1 MPAWRR
7 TAIHESAA
15 PPVLSPAPAP
25 ASIRAGGSAGRSAL
39 LPGAL
44 ALPWLPLLLLA
55 TVIAAS
61 ALARPIIAG
70 IDTPALSAAWEI
82 LRDRDW
88 LGWHTARGATA
99 LPPLLPW
106 LIALAWSELGIGL
119 GSAWILCA
127 LGLIAGF
134 ALTRRL
140 AERLWPSRADAG
152 PLASWAF
159 TGSAGMLLLGPAI
172 VPEAIGLA
180 FAASGLLGLA
190 MAGDGR
196 YRGWLLF
203 GLSFAL
209 LLLTVGA
216 TGLTVLLVPALL
228 GPIWTSRAGRPAW
241 IGWYLAVTAATALAM
256 LPALFWLAATVGLDS
271 SSVLA
276 WATPRGGPSL
286 LPLLALPAFFYPW
299 PFWPRLWRSARRQ
312 NSPMA
317 DAGIRL
323 CLIALAAPLT
333 GFVAGGEEL
342 RRLLLIAPPAAV
354 LIARLLAGRL
364 PGRADFHAA
373 IPGLPLI
380 LLGLVPVAINTVPW
394 AQLASRAHQFI
405 GIEELPIWPAS
416 IGLGG
421 TLVLLGGVFLLI
433 QATPR
438 LMLSRTAQVAL
449 LPVILA
455 GAVALEMTGALG
467 RAFDLSPVAARLAE
481 LQSRSAPVAVLG
493 IDPSVYA
500 FPGRL
505 EQPLADLAT
514 ADTALAW
521 ARAHPDGTILAPF
534 RGSVLHLIRQPSYA
548 APQGKSWFAFWPA
561 ETVLETGGAVLAE
574 RP

>member
-1 MPAWRR
+1 MN
-7 TAIHESAA
+7 IHESAA
-15 PPVLSPAPAP
+15 PTAANPTPAPATL
-25 ASIRAGGSAGRSAL
+25 RAGGIAGRSAL
-39 LPGAL
+39 LPSAL
-44 ALPWLPLLLLA
+44 ALPWLPLLLLT
-55 TVIAAS
+55 TVIVAS

-88 LGWHTARGATA
+88 LGWRTAAGAGA
-99 LPPLLPW
+99 GVPPLLPW
-106 LIALAWSELGIGL
+106 LIALAWSGFGVGL
-119 GSAWILCA
+119 ASAWILCA
-127 LGLIAGF
+127 TGLIAGF

-140 AERLWPSRADAG
+140 AEHLWPQRVDAG

-172 VPEAIGLA
+172 APEAIGLA
-180 FAASGLLGLA
+180 FAASGLIGLA
-190 MAGDGR
+190 LAGDGR
-196 YRGWLLF
+196 YRGWLIF
-203 GLSFAL
+203 GLSLAL

-216 TGLTVLLVPALL
+216 TGLTVLLAPALL
-228 GPIWTSRAGRPAW
+228 GPVWTSPAGRPSW
-241 IGWYLAVTAATALAM
+241 IGWYLALAAATALAM
-256 LPALFWLAATVGLDS
+256 LPALFWLAATAGLDL
-271 SSVLA
+271 SSVLD
-276 WATPRGGPSL
+276 WATPRDGPSL

-299 PFWPRLWRSARRQ
+299 PFWPRFWRSARRQ

-317 DAGIRL
+317 DAGIRF

-333 GFVAGGEEL
+333 GCVLGGAEL

-364 PGRADFHAA
+364 PGRADFHAG

-394 AQLASRAHQFI
+394 AQLASQARQLI

-416 IGLGG
+416 IGVGG

-433 QATPR
+433 QGTPR
-438 LMLSRTAQVAL
+438 LMLSRAAHIAL
-449 LPVILA
+449 LPMILA
-455 GAVALEMTGALG
+455 GAVILEMAGALG
-467 RAFDLSPVAARLAE
+467 GAFDLGPVAARLAE

-493 IDPSVYA
+493 IDPSVHA

-514 ADTALAW
+514 ADTALEW

-534 RGSVLHLIRQPSYA
+534 RGSVLHLMRQPSYA
-548 APQGKSWFAFWPA
+548 APQGASWIAFWPA
-561 ETVLETGGAVLAE
+561 ETVLETGGAVLE
-574 RP
+574 RRP